1 MNKQQKSITTILII
15 FLLGIFM
22 GALDSG
28 IVSPAREIIQN
39 TFGVEA
45 GYGTWMIT
53 IYTLFYA
60 VSMPIVSK
68 LADRFGYKPVYIVGI
83 GMFGIG
89 SLLAGLAN
97 FYGTFEFFLVARV
110 IQAVGSGGIIPI
122 ANAVIGQSFPEEKRG
137 FALGMVGGVYGI
149 ATILGPSV
157 GSGILQL
164 VGTGAWGWLFYI
176 NVPISI
182 VIIFMSMGLENKVAE
197 EMRPMD
203 LMGSVVLTGVIG
215 SLMYALT
222 KLDLFNVVSSFK
234 DINVW
239 PFLLIFVLL
248 LPVLI
253 LVEKKA
259 KDPIL
264 NLKYFTNPQ
273 ILLTMIIGFFVGVG
287 MMGMVFVPQFGENV
301 LRLKA
306 GTGGY
311 LITLLAVFSGVA
323 APISGKLIDKRGA
336 RVTLMVGFAFT
347 IIGTLWMALVV
358 TKALS
363 FLTLFVG
370 LAFMGLGVGFTMGAP
385 LNYLILKSVPK
396 QEGTTALATLS
407 VIRSIGVTIS
417 PSLMIGFIVAA
428 SKTLQENLMNVLND
442 AFAAYLPKGMSMTNM
457 ASGSGA
463 FDQLKSADVTT
474 ITDLLNSALGA
485 NLPEKI
491 KPVVSAGIEQNR
503 LIIENTF
510 QMTINNGYQMMFIAS
525 AIIAGLG
532 LLTTLLL
539 KEKRTE
545 PETNLKEINEIS

>member
-1 MNKQQKSITTILII
+1 MNNQKKSVTTILVI

-68 LADRFGYKPVYIVGI
+68 LADKYGYKPVYIFGI
-83 GMFGIG
+83 GLFGLG
-89 SLLAGLAN
+89 SLLAGVAN

-110 IQAVGSGGIIPI
+110 IQAIGSGGIIPI
-122 ANAVIGQSFPEEKRG
+122 ANSVIGQSFPEEKRG

-157 GSGILQL
+157 GSGILQF
-164 VGTGAWGWLFYI
+164 VGTGSWGWLFFI
-176 NVPISI
+176 NVPISL
-182 VIIFMSMGLENKVAE
+182 VIIFMSLGLENKVAE

-203 LMGSVVLTGVIG
+203 LMGSIILTGVIG

-222 KLDLFNVVSSFK
+222 KFDFFSIAESFK
-234 DINVW
+234 NINVW
-239 PFLLIFVLL
+239 PFLLLFVLL
-248 LPVLI
+248 LPILI
-253 LVEKKA
+253 MVERKA

-273 ILLTMIIGFFVGVG
+273 ILLTMLIGFFVGVG

-311 LITLLAVFSGVA
+311 LITLLAVFSGIA

-363 FLTLFVG
+363 FITLFVG

-385 LNYLILKSVPK
+385 LNYLILKLVPK

-407 VIRSIGVTIS
+407 VIRSVGVTIS

-428 SKTLQENLMNVLND
+428 SKTLQERLLNVLND
-442 AFAAYLPKGMSMTNM
+442 SFAAYLPKGMTMGSM
-457 ASGSGA
+457 ASGGGS
-463 FDQLKSADVTT
+463 FEQLKSADVTT
-474 ITDLLNSALGA
+474 ITDLLNSALA
-485 NLPEKI
+485 TSIPEKI
-491 KPVVSAGIEQNR
+491 KPMVAAGIEQNR
-503 LIIENTF
+503 AIIESTF
-510 QMTINNGYQMMFIAS
+510 QTTINEGYYMMFIAS

-532 LLTTLLL
+532 LLTTMLL
-539 KEKRTE
+539 KEKSSE
-545 PETNLKEINEIS
+545 AETNLKEISENS